1 MTELKAIPPSE
12 PEATPVAELVAVEE
26 PEPIVEVT
34 ETAEAVVPVVEVSE
48 SVDQPAALVVV
59 TDIAE
64 VSWLLDCGHASVLTA
79 L

>member
-1 MTELKAIPPSE
+1 M
-12 PEATPVAELVAVEE
+12 AVEE

-34 ETAEAVVPVVEVSE
+34 ESAEAVVPVVEVSE

-64 VSWLLDCGHASVLTA
+64 VSWLLDLGYNTVRTDA
-79 L
+79 

>member
-1 MTELKAIPPSE
+1 MTELKAIPSSE
-12 PEATPVAELVAVEE
+12 SEATPVAVEE

-64 VSWLLDCGHASVLTA
+64 VSWLLDFGHASVLTVS
-79 L
+79 